1 MGTRPVL
8 AREKVLGM
16 RLALATGTVLAA
28 WADMAPWPVMS
39 TLRRRLNRV
48 RERPLGPA
56 RDQRERGQISLLILG
71 FAVIAL
77 MLIMGA
83 VDVTAVQLART
94 RLLDAAD
101 SAALDASDALDN
113 RTAYGK
119 GLGSA
124 VEISTDSVRRSAAQ
138 YLTVQPLPHGISA
151 WALVDGT
158 GSPDG
163 QTAVIRLRGTA
174 EIPIAAQVM
183 AAFGGSV
190 DITVESRARSAIR

>member
-1 MGTRPVL
+1 
-8 AREKVLGM
+8 
-16 RLALATGTVLAA
+16 
-28 WADMAPWPVMS
+28 MAMLW
-39 TLRRRLNRV
+39 RRVKRRG
-48 RERPLGPA
+48 ERPQVSSGE
-56 RDQRERGQISLLILG
+56 QRERGQISLLILG
-71 FAVIAL
+71 FTVIAL
-77 MLIMGA
+77 MLIVGA

-113 RTAYGK
+113 GSAYGN
-119 GLGSA
+119 GLRSA
-124 VEISTDSVRRSAAQ
+124 IEISTDSVRHSAAQ
-138 YLTVQPLPHGISA
+138 YLAVQPRPHGISS

-174 EIPIAAQVM
+174 DIPIAAKVV

-190 DITVESRARSAIR
+190 DITVESRARSAIK

>member
-1 MGTRPVL
+1 MAACWLRL
-8 AREKVLGM
+8 HRAEEL
-16 RLALATGTVLAA
+16 RLA
-28 WADMAPWPVMS
+28 S
-39 TLRRRLNRV
+39 
-48 RERPLGPA
+48 A
-56 RDQRERGQISLLILG
+56 RDQREQGQISLLILG
-71 FAVIAL
+71 FTVIAL
-77 MLIMGA
+77 MLIIGA

-113 RTAYGK
+113 GSAYGR
-119 GLGSA
+119 GLRPA
-124 VEISTDSVRRSAAQ
+124 IEISTDSVRQSAAR
-138 YLTVQPLPHGISA
+138 YLAVQPRPRGISS

-163 QTAVIRLRGTA
+163 QTAVIRLRATA
-174 EIPIAAQVM
+174 DIPIAAKVV

>member
-1 MGTRPVL
+1 MSILWLRLSRIGGQR
-8 AREKVLGM
+8 LG
-16 RLALATGTVLAA
+16 
-28 WADMAPWPVMS
+28 S
-39 TLRRRLNRV
+39 V
-48 RERPLGPA
+48 RHR
-56 RDQRERGQISLLILG
+56 RERGQISLLILG
-71 FAVIAL
+71 FTVIAL
-77 MLIMGA
+77 MLIVGA

-113 RTAYGK
+113 GSAYGK

-124 VEISTDSVRRSAAQ
+124 IEVSTDSVRRSAAQ
-138 YLTVQPLPHGISA
+138 YLLVQPRPHGISS

-174 EIPIAAQVM
+174 VIPIAAKVV

>member
-1 MGTRPVL
+1 MTTLIRMIRMIRL
-8 AREKVLGM
+8 KVSQV
-16 RLALATGTVLAA
+16 AE
-28 WADMAPWPVMS
+28 
-39 TLRRRLNRV
+39 RRR
-48 RERPLGPA
+48 PSD

-71 FAVIAL
+71 FTVVAL
-77 MLIMGA
+77 MLIVGG

-113 RTAYGK
+113 
-119 GLGSA
+119 GSA
-124 VEISTDSVRRSAAQ
+124 YSRGLRLSVDVSTDSVWRSAAQ
-138 YLTVQPLPHGISA
+138 YLVVQPRPHGISS

-174 EIPIAAQVM
+174 EIPIAANVV
-183 AAFGGSV
+183 AALGGSV

>member
-1 MGTRPVL
+1 MA
-8 AREKVLGM
+8 ARADEALRSVM
-16 RLALATGTVLAA
+16 ATFRL
-28 WADMAPWPVMS
+28 
-39 TLRRRLNRV
+39 RLSHV

-56 RDQRERGQISLLILG
+56 RDQRERGQISLLIIG
-71 FAVIAL
+71 FTVIAL
-77 MLIMGA
+77 ILIIGA

-113 RTAYGK
+113 GSAYGN

-124 VEISTDSVRRSAAQ
+124 IEISTDSVRRSAAQ
-138 YLTVQPLPHGISA
+138 YLVVQPRPHGISS
-151 WALVDGT
+151 WALVEGT

-174 EIPIAAQVM
+174 VIPIAAKVV

>member
-1 MGTRPVL
+1 MTRRS
-8 AREKVLGM
+8 AI
-16 RLALATGTVLAA
+16 ATHWLR
-28 WADMAPWPVMS
+28 
-39 TLRRRLNRV
+39 LRRFIGR
-48 RERPLGPA
+48 GPGSVGD
-56 RDQRERGQISLLILG
+56 RRERGQISLLILG
-71 FAVIAL
+71 FTVIAL
-77 MLIMGA
+77 MLIVGA

-113 RTAYGK
+113 GAAYGN

-124 VEISTDSVRRSAAQ
+124 IEISNDSVRRSAAQ
-138 YLTVQPLPHGISA
+138 YLLVQPRPHGISS

-163 QTAVIRLRGTA
+163 QTAVIRLKGTA
-174 EIPIAAQVM
+174 VIPIAARVV